1 MTEWWLIIA
10 FYWAWFLADCVKLSR
25 HRRFSFSRLC
35 GGRSARASS
44 GHVLASAPL
53 PTAWQVLVDEP
64 PYSFSPDG
72 LCNQSAASSLPAD
85 TGPVA
90 WRWEDIRDIAD
101 QRERLLINGRDFC
114 PITSHSDAERL
125 REFAAACGRL
135 DREERAAFLQARLD
149 AWFRPLR
156 LKRRLGV
163 CLRRT
168 RLLALLGSVN
178 FALAALVTL
187 YLVFDG
193 PALVGDLW
201 AIRVTAL
208 LAPLAVFFAATH
220 VALVILAWR
229 AHRRLM
235 PAQNEQRVR
244 LVLNALLLPPHAL
257 RLRAQITAAAFAPQH
272 PLSWFIA
279 LGGGRDRDPF
289 ARATLAA
296 LRWPLAPA
304 RTSGASQ
311 AYVIAD
317 WMHARIAPHI
327 ERLLCDAG
335 LDEKKLLA
343 APEPDGPSSC
353 LYCPRC
359 RDQFTRA
366 DARCPRGVKLL
377 ALK

>member
-10 FYWAWFLADCVKLSR
+10 FYWTWFLADCVKLSR
-25 HRRFSFSRLC
+25 HPRLSFSRRRGVRC
-35 GGRSARASS
+35 ARASS
-44 GHVLASAPL
+44 GHLLMSAPL

-72 LCNQSAASSLPAD
+72 LSNQSAASSLPAD
-85 TGPVA
+85 AGPVS
-90 WRWEDIRDIAD
+90 WRWEEIRDIAEK
-101 QRERLLINGRDFC
+101 RGRVLINGRDFC
-114 PITSHSDAERL
+114 PVTSHSGAARL
-125 REFAAACGRL
+125 RELAAVCGRL
-135 DREERAAFLQARLD
+135 DREARAAFLQARLD

-156 LKRRLGV
+156 LKRRLEA
-163 CLRRT
+163 CILRT
-168 RLLALLGSVN
+168 RVLARLGSVN

-201 AIRVTAL
+201 AVRVAAL
-208 LAPLAVFFAATH
+208 LPPLAVFFAATH

-272 PLSWFIA
+272 PLSWFTA
-279 LGGGRDRDPF
+279 LGGGQDRTSF

-311 AYVIAD
+311 ALVIAD

-327 ERLLCDAG
+327 GRLLRDAG
-335 LDEKKLLA
+335 LDEKKLLE